1 MFEYK
6 DYNDFIYDKKSGV
19 WFIKF
24 WNYIVFLAVAA
35 TIDDND
41 PVNDKPAYLSVLAH
55 RSQMQVILDNAH
67 LFDPSFVNAVYVL
80 VRQYDTVQ
88 VDIVD

>member
-35 TIDDND
+35 TIDAND
-41 PVNDKPAYLSVLAH
+41 PINDKPAYLSVLAH
-55 RSQMQVILDNAH
+55 RSQMQIILDNAH